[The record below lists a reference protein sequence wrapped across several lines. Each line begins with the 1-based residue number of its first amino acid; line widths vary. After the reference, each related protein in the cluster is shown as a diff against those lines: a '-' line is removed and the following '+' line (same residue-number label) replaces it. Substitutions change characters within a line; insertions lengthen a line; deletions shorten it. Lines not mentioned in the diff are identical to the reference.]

1 MVMHKI
7 SCVTPLPFQVNE
19 KLMRKGDKIAPAKEV
34 RTLLIDES
42 LDVGAG
48 LLRLLLVIEHICKP
62 APTWFLL
69 STQHSCTGGFTKDFE
84 EPQTHYLNPPLPTP
98 YSCTGGF
105 TKDFEEPQ
113 THYLNPPLPTQHS
126 ALSTQHLVPINP
138 NTPQPSRFS
147 TLIVFYN
154 TVANVP
160 CCFG

>member
-1 MVMHKI
+1 
-7 SCVTPLPFQVNE
+7 
-19 KLMRKGDKIAPAKEV
+19 MRKGDKIAPAKEV

-48 LLRLLLVIEHICKP
+48 LLRLLLVIEHICHSLRGVAIP

-69 STQHSCTGGFTKDFE
+69 STQH
-84 EPQTHYLNPPLPTP
+84 
-98 YSCTGGF
+98 SCTGGF

-147 TLIVFYN
+147 TLIVLYN